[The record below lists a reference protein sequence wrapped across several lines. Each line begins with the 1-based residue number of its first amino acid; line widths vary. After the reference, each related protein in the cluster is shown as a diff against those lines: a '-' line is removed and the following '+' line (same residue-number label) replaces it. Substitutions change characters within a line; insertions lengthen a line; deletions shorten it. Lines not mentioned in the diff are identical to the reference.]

1 MSKVETKRDILHLLL
16 SNLKLQDRKISY
28 TLWKP
33 YDYIRS
39 LNKKTPSKKEGVA
52 IGDPNGWPQA
62 RMPLGIL
69 AKETQWDFLLRASDN
84 AAKQQ
89 N

>member
-1 MSKVETKRDILHLLL
+1 MSILFTGIYQIFQNSKVETKREILHLLL

-28 TLWKP
+28 PLRKP

-39 LNKKTPSKKEGVA
+39 LNKKIPSKTEGIA

-62 RMPLGIL
+62 RMPLGTL
-69 AKETQWDFLLRASDN
+69 AGETQ
-84 AAKQQ
+84 
-89 N
+89 